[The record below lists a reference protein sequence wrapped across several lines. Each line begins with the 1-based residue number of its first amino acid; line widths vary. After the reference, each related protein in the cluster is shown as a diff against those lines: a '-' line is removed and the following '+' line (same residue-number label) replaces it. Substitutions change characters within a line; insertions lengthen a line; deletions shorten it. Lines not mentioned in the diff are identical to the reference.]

1 MSYISLVNVF
11 AVSCAAV
18 KRCSSEHLCTCVILC
33 STFIPCAVPS
43 LRCPVFFSFP
53 VVHCRCSRCFSF
65 PSKRRIIKRPRV
77 LTFLN
82 LPEDVLFHIL
92 KGLPAADILSVRA
105 VSAAASPLPGTTA
118 QLCLQEPGLHMEWAS
133 HVTVSLKKPKE
144 CLQGLDFCYPRDSFF
159 SHRSS

>member
-1 MSYISLVNVF
+1 IGSG
-11 AVSCAAV
+11 
-18 KRCSSEHLCTCVILC
+18 
-33 STFIPCAVPS
+33 
-43 LRCPVFFSFP
+43 FSI

-105 VSAAASPLPGTTA
+105 VR
-118 QLCLQEPGLHMEWAS
+118 CLKG
-133 HVTVSLKKPKE
+133 KI
-144 CLQGLDFCYPRDSFF
+144 
-159 SHRSS
+159 